1 VAFAVIAAGGS
12 GDRLGV
18 GVSKFEAEI
27 LGRPMVSYSLE
38 VFQGSDAIEGIIL
51 VVPADRLA
59 DWSPA
64 ALRESGISK
73 ASQTVSGGRTRQES
87 VFIGLQLIE
96 GETGVVAVHDAA
108 RPLVTGRMVDAVCDV
123 PEGFDGLITAVPVT
137 DTIKSVEDGAVAS
150 TLERSRLV
158 SVQTPQAF
166 DLATLIHAHRAA
178 ARDGFEGTDD
188 ASLVEREGGKVGI
201 VEGRPSNIKVTYQA
215 DLVMAAAVLS
225 GRGLL

>member
-1 VAFAVIAAGGS
+1 MAFAVIAAGGS

-18 GVSKFEAEI
+18 GVAKFEAEI

-38 VFQGSDAIEGIIL
+38 TFQSSSAIDDIIL

-59 DWSPA
+59 DWSPRS
-64 ALRESGISK
+64 LSQSGISK
-73 ASQTVSGGRTRQES
+73 ASLTVAGGRTRQES
-87 VFIGLQLIE
+87 VFLAIQLIE
-96 GETGVVAVHDAA
+96 GEEGVVAVHDAA
-108 RPLVTGRMVDAVCDV
+108 RPLVTRRMVDAVCEI

-137 DTIKSVEDGAVAS
+137 DTIKSIEGGAVAS
-150 TLERSRLV
+150 TLERSQLV

-178 ARDGFEGTDD
+178 SRDGFTGTDD
-188 ASLVEREGGKVGI
+188 SSLVEREGGRVGI

-225 GRGLL
+225 GRGMR